1 MGMGACRKGKS
12 RLAAQR
18 ATAKPDYQSNHGYP
32 NSARRAILKLQ
43 GVKRLTASAV
53 MTAALSTAM
62 FVTVPM
68 CYADDH
74 SKCQHAIERAESK
87 VEEAVRKHGERSHEA
102 EERRKDL
109 NAERERC
116 WSQYHGW
123 WDGKEKRWHED
134 HDWH

>member
-1 MGMGACRKGKS
+1 M
-12 RLAAQR
+12 
-18 ATAKPDYQSNHGYP
+18 
-32 NSARRAILKLQ
+32 KLQ